1 MVTHTRDLIIKA
13 DFSGYFSVSFK
24 PLPKVGLAVPLS
36 RTNSPKHLQQATK
49 RSATPAQRSGDSGQV
64 GGTEL
69 KTKST
74 FTKVRSPRG
83 LHGLTAHGKRLLVG
97 SVNLLE
103 SKYGRK
109 NLIFHTATLP
119 SDSSEI
125 KLQALRR
132 SKEIL
137 YYWRK
142 VLSRLLAKY
151 KLPNQDIVVVLEL
164 QRRGAIHFHTI
175 FVNTYKNNRFT
186 VSLRELDRAWYQ
198 ALTAVL
204 PALKSVDFSKSCRT
218 EKIKKSAGRYLAKYL
233 SKGTA
238 LEKLG
243 RVNFSVTWYSVG
255 RHLTQQLKN
264 LAKELLITVR
274 RDFNFEKLRDIM
286 VNAKR
291 AWCINFFVL
300 HSMVRS
306 LYGYF
311 NYQKL
316 DFWDFLLDS
325 IRVVNGGRVW

>member
-1 MVTHTRDLIIKA
+1 MIARTRDLIIKV
-13 DFSGYFSVSFK
+13 DYSGYFSLSVK

-36 RTNSPKHLQQATK
+36 RTDCPKRLQQETK
-49 RSATPAQRSGDSGQV
+49 RLVTSTQWGGDLGQV
-64 GGTEL
+64 GDSQL
-69 KTKST
+69 RTKSVSA
-74 FTKVRSPRG
+74 KVRSPRG
-83 LHGLTAHGKRLLVG
+83 LHGLTAHAKRLLVG

-119 SDSSEI
+119 SDRVEI
-125 KLQALRR
+125 KLNALRR

-142 VLSRLLAKY
+142 VLSRLLAKH
-151 KLPNQDIVVVLEL
+151 KLPSQDIIIVLEL
-164 QRRGAIHFHTI
+164 QRRGAIHFHTV

-186 VSLRELDRAWYQ
+186 VSLRELDKAWYQ

-204 PALKSVDFSKSCRT
+204 PTLKTVDFSKSCRT
-218 EKIKKSAGRYLAKYL
+218 ERIKKSAGRYLAKYL

-243 RVNFSVTWYSVG
+243 RVDFSITWYSVG
-255 RHLTQQLKN
+255 RHLTRQLKN
-264 LAKELLITVR
+264 LAREILITVR
-274 RDFNFEKLRDIM
+274 RDFDFEKLRDIM

-311 NYQKL
+311 NHQKL

-325 IRVVNGGRVW
+325 VRVVNGGRVW